1 MAVTCSLPGNK
12 ENLINT
18 FYKKKKQQ
26 RNPLNS
32 KAEKTACIAKMLKII
47 YGMCKIKTYI
57 NTVLFV
63 LYTYFKKLEKYNCY
77 VKNNQKVHLFIVF
90 QIKKTKYKKNIDL

>member
-47 YGMCKIKTYI
+47 YDICKIKTYI

-63 LYTYFKKLEKYNCY
+63 LYTYFKKIGKIQLLC
-77 VKNNQKVHLFIVF
+77 QKQSKSTFIYCLS
-90 QIKKTKYKKNIDL
+90 YKENKI

>member
-63 LYTYFKKLEKYNCY
+63 LYTYFKKIGEIQLLCQD
-77 VKNNQKVHLFIVF
+77 NQKVHLFIYCLS
-90 QIKKTKYKKNIDL
+90 YKENKI